1 MSSEETTV
9 VEEQTPMPVSD
20 PHLQPAVYAPRR
32 TEMFIAGAF
41 IVAILCLVALAITYW
56 VGGQTQAEGA
66 FLGAGLGA
74 LGFGL
79 TAWGKYLMP
88 RGPFVEDRHELSGSE
103 EDRESFAGA
112 LRRGQVAI
120 ERRSFLGV
128 LLAGGLGIFSIIAAF
143 PLIRSLGP
151 RPGNTLYHT
160 TWRPGTRL
168 VGIDGRPVHVDTLQ
182 VGGVLT
188 VFPEHDVG
196 SAVSQT
202 VLLRAASAP
211 IVTKPGRE
219 TWSPAGYLAFSK
231 VCTHAGCPVGLYEEQ
246 FQQLLCPCHQS
257 LFNILE
263 GAQPVFGPAPRPL
276 PQLPL
281 ALDAKGFLLAQHD
294 YDEPIGPGFWERG
307 A

>member
-1 MSSEETTV
+1 
-9 VEEQTPMPVSD
+9 MPVSD
-20 PHLQPAVYAPRR
+20 PHLQPAVYAPHR
-32 TEMFIAGAF
+32 TEMIIAGSF
-41 IVAILCLVALAITYW
+41 IVGILCLIALGITYW

-74 LGFGL
+74 LGFGM

-88 RGPFVEDRHELSGSE
+88 RGPFVEDRHELSGTK
-103 EDRESFAGA
+103 EDKEAFTGA
-112 LRRGQVAI
+112 LRRGQVAM

-128 LLAGGLGIFSIIAAF
+128 LLAGGLGIFGILAAF

-151 RPGNTLYHT
+151 VPDDTLYHT
-160 TWRPGTRL
+160 AWRPGSLL
-168 VGIDGRPVHVDTLQ
+168 VGIDGRPVHVNTLE
-182 VGGVLT
+182 VGGLLT
-188 VFPEHDVG
+188 VFPRDAVG

-211 IVTKPGRE
+211 ITTKPGRE
-219 TWSPAGYLAFSK
+219 NWSPAGYLAFSK

-257 LFNILE
+257 LFNVLE

-281 ALDAKGFLLAQHD
+281 TVDDHGFLRAQRD